1 MQEIFYE
8 ETSVVQNG
16 SKEKTKFKLFDII
29 SWIFFLLVPI
39 TFFIVFTSY
48 NFDHNLF
55 VGLIIMIVPMVVFLI
70 LGIVF
75 GKKKNTFCVD
85 HDYTFISGSIRVS
98 QVIKQYKRK
107 FIIEFETNQIE
118 RIGKVGGDTFERY
131 NSMNISK
138 TALTANSEASE
149 GKSIY
154 YFVINAEGKKQLLTM
169 ELTERFIVN
178 VVKYTSTRVLD
189 DEYLNELKKKKLWC
203 ILIMQPLRAHQG
215 AR

>member
-16 SKEKTKFKLFDII
+16 SKEKAKFRLFDIL

-39 TFFIVFTSY
+39 TFFVVFTSY
-48 NFDHNLF
+48 NFDHNLI

-70 LGIVF
+70 LGIVI
-75 GKKKNTFCVD
+75 GRKKNTFCVD

-118 RIGKVGGDTFERY
+118 RIGKLNSNTFERY
-131 NSMNISK
+131 NAMPIKKN
-138 TALTANSEASE
+138 ALTANNEPSE
-149 GKSIY
+149 GKYIY
-154 YFVINAEGKKQLLTM
+154 YFVVNAEGKKQLLTL
-169 ELTERFIVN
+169 ELSEKFIAN
-178 VVKYTSTRVLD
+178 IVKYTSTRILD
-189 DEYLNELKKKKLWC
+189 DEYLSELKKKKL
-203 ILIMQPLRAHQG
+203 
-215 AR
+215 